1 MRSAVSK
8 QKTTRTVSKWTNT
21 MDEMEDIKADRDM
34 DIRWMPAKIKG
45 NGMEQREMFV
55 TTQCLD

>member
-1 MRSAVSK
+1 MVMD
-8 QKTTRTVSKWTNT
+8 VSKWTNT